1 MDINLMITSFPK
13 LLDATVVTVK
23 LLSLSLFF
31 GLFIGL
37 LFAILRLSK
46 NKIINKFAY
55 GYSYVFRGTPLLVQ
69 IFIIYFGLGNIEYFR
84 STFLWVVFKEPY
96 WCAIIAFALN
106 TGAYTS
112 EILRSAFQTIKPGF
126 IEAGKSLGISNKII
140 FYKIQIPIAIRQSLP
155 AYGNEIILMMKG
167 TSLASTVTLMD
178 FDLMINSLP
187 KLLGATVVTLKLL
200 SASLFFGLFIGLL
213 FAVLRLNKNKIINK
227 FAYTYSYVFRGTPL
241 LVQIFIIYFGLGQI
255 EYFRSTF
262 LWVVFKEPYWCAIIA
277 FALNTGAYTSEIL
290 RSAFQTIKPGLIEAG
305 KSLGI
310 SNKIIFYKIQI
321 PIAIRQSLP
330 AYGNE
335 IILMMKGTSLAST
348 VTLMDLTGVAKYII
362 STTFKPIEVFIV
374 AGGIYLFMTFIIH
387 NVIKFLEKKY
397 SFN

>member
-13 LLDATVVTVK
+13 LLSATVVTLK

-37 LFAILRLSK
+37 LFAIFRVNK
-46 NKIINKFAY
+46 NIFLNKFAY
-55 GYSYVFRGTPLLVQ
+55 GYSYIFRGTPLLVQ
-69 IFIIYFGLGNIEYFR
+69 IFIIYFGLGQIEYLR
-84 STFLWVVFKEPY
+84 SSILWVVLKEPY

-126 IEAGKSLGISNKII
+126 
-140 FYKIQIPIAIRQSLP
+140 
-155 AYGNEIILMMKG
+155 
-167 TSLASTVTLMD
+167 
-178 FDLMINSLP
+178 
-187 KLLGATVVTLKLL
+187 
-200 SASLFFGLFIGLL
+200 
-213 FAVLRLNKNKIINK
+213 
-227 FAYTYSYVFRGTPL
+227 
-241 LVQIFIIYFGLGQI
+241 
-255 EYFRSTF
+255 
-262 LWVVFKEPYWCAIIA
+262 
-277 FALNTGAYTSEIL
+277 
-290 RSAFQTIKPGLIEAG
+290 IEAG

-387 NVIKFLEKKY
+387 NSIKFLEKKY
-397 SFN
+397 GYSQ

>member
-1 MDINLMITSFPK
+1 MDLDLMINSFPK
-13 LLDATVVTVK
+13 LLNASVITLK
-23 LLSLSLFF
+23 LLSVSLII

-37 LFAILRLSK
+37 FFAILRLNK
-46 NKIINKFAY
+46 NIFINKFAY
-55 GYSYVFRGTPLLVQ
+55 GYSY
-69 IFIIYFGLGNIEYFR
+69 I
-84 STFLWVVFKEPY
+84 
-96 WCAIIAFALN
+96 
-106 TGAYTS
+106 
-112 EILRSAFQTIKPGF
+112 
-126 IEAGKSLGISNKII
+126 
-140 FYKIQIPIAIRQSLP
+140 
-155 AYGNEIILMMKG
+155 
-167 TSLASTVTLMD
+167 
-178 FDLMINSLP
+178 
-187 KLLGATVVTLKLL
+187 
-200 SASLFFGLFIGLL
+200 
-213 FAVLRLNKNKIINK
+213 
-227 FAYTYSYVFRGTPL
+227 FRGTPL

-255 EYFRSTF
+255 EYLRSTV
-262 LWVVFKEPYWCAIIA
+262 LWVILKEPYWCAIIA

-362 STTFKPIEVFIV
+362 STTFKPVEVFIV

-387 NVIKFLEKKY
+387 NVIKYLEKKY

>member
-1 MDINLMITSFPK
+1 MDLELMFNSVPK
-13 LLDATVVTVK
+13 LLSATLITLK
-23 LLSLSLFF
+23 LLSASLFF

-37 LFAILRLSK
+37 FFAILRLNK
-46 NKIINKFAY
+46 NILINKFAY

-69 IFIIYFGLGNIEYFR
+69 IFIIYFGLAQIEYLR
-84 STFLWVVFKEPY
+84 TSFLWVILKEPY
-96 WCAIIAFALN
+96 WCAIIAFTLN

-112 EILRSAFQTIKPGF
+112 EILRSAFQTVKPG
-126 IEAGKSLGISNKII
+126 
-140 FYKIQIPIAIRQSLP
+140 
-155 AYGNEIILMMKG
+155 
-167 TSLASTVTLMD
+167 V
-178 FDLMINSLP
+178 
-187 KLLGATVVTLKLL
+187 
-200 SASLFFGLFIGLL
+200 
-213 FAVLRLNKNKIINK
+213 
-227 FAYTYSYVFRGTPL
+227 
-241 LVQIFIIYFGLGQI
+241 
-255 EYFRSTF
+255 
-262 LWVVFKEPYWCAIIA
+262 
-277 FALNTGAYTSEIL
+277 
-290 RSAFQTIKPGLIEAG
+290 IEAG

-387 NVIKFLEKKY
+387 NVIKYLEKKY
-397 SFN
+397 SFQQ